1 MNDDIIS
8 LSDFMNRCRRHERYI
23 GYVLN
28 LGYVSGW
35 RTERIVTEHPVNS
48 PKALTGDAQFIQTVD
63 VPIIKNSVFSGL
75 QNTEY
80 SDKSRVASW
89 GGIATTAGTIVD
101 QALVMEP
108 KYIQINPQGTRI
120 LNPDYGKVKLGTVK
134 ISGGL
139 GGGLFLAS
147 AYFDVKARLENEIT
161 TEEMAVDIAVNGIIY
176 TIGLAN
182 PAVGVVLGILYMSF
196 TAGPVG
202 PPISATYEE
211 IHGTITPADN
221 TRVAPKIPK
230 VSLEELLNRKK
241 TPTKEF
247 PVITRGR

>member
-23 GYVLN
+23 GYVLD

-63 VPIIKNSVFSGL
+63 VPIIKNSVYSGL

-80 SDKSRVASW
+80 SDESRMASW
-89 GGIATTAGTIVD
+89 GGIAATAGTIID

-134 ISGGL
+134 IAGGL
-139 GGGLFLAS
+139 GFGLLLLS
-147 AYFDVKARLENEIT
+147 AGYDLKAHDNNEIT
-161 TEEMAVDIAVNGIIY
+161 KDEMLVDIAVNGIIY
-176 TIGLAN
+176 TVGLLN
-182 PAVGVVLGILYMSF
+182 PVLGVVLGLLYMSF
-196 TAGPVG
+196 TAPVG
-202 PPISATYEE
+202 PSIGATYEE
-211 IHGTITPADN
+211 IHGTVTPADK

-230 VSLEELLNRKK
+230 ISPEELLNGKK